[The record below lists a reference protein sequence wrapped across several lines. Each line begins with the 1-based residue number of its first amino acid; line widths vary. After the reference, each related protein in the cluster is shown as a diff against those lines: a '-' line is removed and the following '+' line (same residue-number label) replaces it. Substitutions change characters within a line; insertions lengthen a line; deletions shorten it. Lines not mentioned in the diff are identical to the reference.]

1 MKYKIYAA
9 DDTAIIELDER
20 NTEEDACLKALQLS
34 SLCPDT
40 KIEVHKVVPSQ
51 QFSNQLH
58 LVATYC
64 NSVRL

>member
-9 DDTAIIELDER
+9 DDAAIIELDAR

-40 KIEVHKVVPSQ
+40 KIEVRKVAPSQ
-51 QFSNQLH
+51 QFSNQLQ
-58 LVATYC
+58 LVATYR